1 LECDASGRGLREV
14 LMQEGC
20 PLAFTSKKLC
30 DHNLGKSTY
39 EKEMMAILHVVETWR
54 PYLIGRHFQ
63 IKTDHH
69 SLKYFL
75 EQWLSSPEKHKWVTK
90 MLGYDYEI
98 IYKKG
103 KENVVV
109 DALSRQFEEDGSL
122 LALSL
127 PSLGWLKEAHR
138 EWLENNTLR
147 KLIQWLQ
154 VDPNPPKIYTW
165 KQDTLWYKG
174 CIVLE
179 KYSTLKQ

>member
-1 LECDASGRGLREV
+1 MCTTPVLAVPDFNKTFVLECDASGRGLRAV

-20 PLAFTSKKLC
+20 PLAFTSKQLC

-39 EKEMMAILHVVETWR
+39 EKEMMAILHAVETWH

-75 EQWLSSPEKHKWVTK
+75 EQWLSSPEQHKWVTK

-122 LALSL
+122 FALSL
-127 PSLGWLKEAHR
+127 PSLGWLEEAHK

-147 KLIQWLQ
+147 KLIQWTSGRSQ
-154 VDPNPPKIYTW
+154 PT
-165 KQDTLWYKG
+165 
-174 CIVLE
+174 
-179 KYSTLKQ
+179 